1 MKDLFSFQKKIALFL
16 VVSISFLMGIGI
28 DLYVPSLPDISSYYH
43 SPIRDVELSI
53 SLYLLGYG
61 LGQTILGI
69 ISDSYGRKKVFI
81 FSSLLFSMTSILC
94 AFSSNIYQL
103 NIFRFIQGLA
113 IAGLASG
120 MRAIIVDLFEGL
132 ELKKMANYFALSW
145 ALGPII
151 APFIGANLSDYFGWK
166 SNFYLLSV
174 YGFLVFIVCFLFF
187 RESNKKQIKFDI
199 KTIKSNFIEIITNKK
214 FTLISIMYGLSYSS
228 VLIFN
233 TVGPDLIEMKFK
245 YSIVDYGYLAMFLGC
260 AYFLGTIINR
270 YLIVKFNNENI
281 LKSGVV
287 LAVLASFSMLLLT
300 FEYQN
305 VFVIILPIFLMFVFI
320 GLIVPNA
327 IAITM
332 TIFPKKAGFAT
343 SLCGTIVGLIV
354 FVVTTICGQFDISE
368 ISLSLCY
375 ICVFSILYIIK
386 SIVFKRK

>member
-132 ELKKMANYFALSW
+132 ELKKW
-145 ALGPII
+145 PII
-151 APFIGANLSDYFGWK
+151 LH
-166 SNFYLLSV
+166 
-174 YGFLVFIVCFLFF
+174 
-187 RESNKKQIKFDI
+187 
-199 KTIKSNFIEIITNKK
+199 
-214 FTLISIMYGLSYSS
+214 
-228 VLIFN
+228 
-233 TVGPDLIEMKFK
+233 
-245 YSIVDYGYLAMFLGC
+245 
-260 AYFLGTIINR
+260 
-270 YLIVKFNNENI
+270 
-281 LKSGVV
+281 
-287 LAVLASFSMLLLT
+287 
-300 FEYQN
+300 
-305 VFVIILPIFLMFVFI
+305 
-320 GLIVPNA
+320 
-327 IAITM
+327 
-332 TIFPKKAGFAT
+332 
-343 SLCGTIVGLIV
+343 
-354 FVVTTICGQFDISE
+354 
-368 ISLSLCY
+368 
-375 ICVFSILYIIK
+375 
-386 SIVFKRK
+386 